1 MGENKM
7 KKVFLVMA
15 LILIAGAGW
24 TQTQPQTS
32 PTSPEQAMEAYKKAE
47 KAFIDAGIEA
57 KRANLRQ
64 NKREIIKQQM
74 SFTDDQ
80 AKSFW
85 PVYDKHEQAL
95 IKVNDLQYSMIKDY
109 AANAAN
115 LTDEKA
121 LELAARQWDFQTQ
134 RIQLRKVYM
143 DDLKKILP
151 GKMVGR
157 LMQLENRTDLLIDM
171 DVASNVPLIK

>member
-1 MGENKM
+1 
-7 KKVFLVMA
+7 
-15 LILIAGAGW
+15 
-24 TQTQPQTS
+24 
-32 PTSPEQAMEAYKKAE
+32 
-47 KAFIDAGIEA
+47 
-57 KRANLRQ
+57 
-64 NKREIIKQQM
+64 
-74 SFTDDQ
+74 
-80 AKSFW
+80 
-85 PVYDKHEQAL
+85 
-95 IKVNDLQYSMIKDY
+95 MIKDY

-121 LELAARQWDFQTQ
+121 LELAARQWDFQEN

-143 DDLKKILP
+143 EDLKKILP